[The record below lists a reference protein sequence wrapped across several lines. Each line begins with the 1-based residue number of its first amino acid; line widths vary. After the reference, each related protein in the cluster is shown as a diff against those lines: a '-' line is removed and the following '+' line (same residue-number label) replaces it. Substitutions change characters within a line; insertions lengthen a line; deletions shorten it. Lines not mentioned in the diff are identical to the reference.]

1 MLKGC
6 GIDLVEIS
14 RIKSAWERFG
24 RRFLERVFTPSE
36 QAYCLARKRPEES
49 LAARFAAK
57 EAVAKALGLGLG
69 RFSWQEIEIVRSKN
83 GRPKVRLTGAAQAQA
98 EVLGVGQILIS
109 LSHTHE
115 YAVAQAVAQ

>member
-1 MLKGC
+1 MYQSAIIWTSETDRGETKVLKGC

-57 EAVAKALGLGLG
+57 EAVAKALGG
-69 RFSWQEIEIVRSKN
+69 WD
-83 GRPKVRLTGAAQAQA
+83 
-98 EVLGVGQILIS
+98 
-109 LSHTHE
+109 
-115 YAVAQAVAQ
+115 

>member
-69 RFSWQEIEIVRSKN
+69 RFSWQEIEIVRSKMV
-83 GRPKVRLTGAAQAQA
+83 GLKAAYRGGTGSSRSAWCWANTDF
-98 EVLGVGQILIS
+98 VV
-109 LSHTHE
+109 T
-115 YAVAQAVAQ
+115 YT

>member
-1 MLKGC
+1 MGT
-6 GIDLVEIS
+6 IWPPI
-14 RIKSAWERFG
+14 
-24 RRFLERVFTPSE
+24 LERVFTPSE

-57 EAVAKALGLGLG
+57 EAVAKALGGLGLG

-83 GRPKVRLTGAAQAQA
+83 GRPKVRLTGAARAQA